1 MKLYISTL
9 GVFDVELDGKSLL
22 KESSRSYK
30 LNKLFQY
37 FLTFRNNKI
46 LSDTLIENLWPDNE
60 SFDPQN
66 MLRAQIYRLRQ
77 MIKSSL
83 PDGVDEKSYASIV
96 FTNGYYCLEVGNK
109 VTLDVDEFENLIKQG
124 DKERTSDINSSIIY
138 YEKALD
144 LYKGTYLEE
153 NSYELWLVP
162 MKNYYSS
169 LYAKTLYKLLDIL
182 NEQENYHKVIEVCNK
197 AITRETHDG
206 NIHISLMEAMLK
218 LGQIKDAISHYEYTT
233 FLLNKE
239 MNPNIKSSLSDI
251 NRKIQNKLIEKGK
264 TNLSSIKLKLE
275 EDLDQGPLFCDFDH
289 FKILFNMQK
298 RKRNIEEEPG
308 CITLITLNE
317 DLIEDELKQWEK
329 TMTGIL
335 KKSLRTGDAFTFWN
349 EMQILILLQNVQ
361 GDGLQIIENRI
372 TDKVRTLLMDMNYDI
387 NIKSSSIVS
396 ETALI

>member
-22 KESSRSYK
+22 KESNRSYK
-30 LNKLFQY
+30 LNRLFQY

-239 MNPNIKSSLSDI
+239 MDPNTKSSLSDI

-264 TNLSSIKLKLE
+264 TNLSNIKLKLE
-275 EDLDQGPLFCDFDH
+275 EESDQGPLFCDFDH

-308 CITLITLNE
+308 FITLITLNE

-335 KKSLRTGDAFTFWN
+335 KNSLRTGDAFTFWN

-387 NIKSSSIVS
+387 NIRSSSIVS